1 MEIAS
6 NKGVIADAST
16 PAGRAGM
23 SESEWREAIKFDST
37 DTGWVIMSIGM
48 AIGAGIVFLPVQV
61 GLMGLWVFLLS
72 SVIGYPAMY
81 LFQRL
86 FINTLAESPECKDY
100 PSVISGYLGKN
111 WGILLGALYFVMLV
125 IWMFVYSTAITNDS
139 ASYLHTFGV
148 TEGLLSDSPFY
159 GLVLI
164 CILVAIS
171 SRGEKLL
178 FKISTG
184 MVLFDRSGHRTKF
197 TNVGRMLL
205 ERGRVLLEAA
215 DKLTT
220 DAEALARG
228 WETHLTIVTE
238 ALVPTPAFF
247 PLIDK
252 LAAKAN
258 TQLAIITEV
267 LAGAWE
273 RLEQGRA
280 DIVIAPDM
288 HFRSSSEI
296 NSRKL
301 YTLMNVYV
309 AAPDHPIHQE
319 PEPLSEVTRVK
330 YRGIAVADTARE
342 RPVLTV
348 QLLDKQPRLTV
359 STIEDKRQALLAGL
373 GVATMPYPMV
383 EKDIAEG
390 RLRVVS
396 PESTSEIDIIMA
408 WRRDSM
414 GEAKSWCLREI
425 PKLFSGK

>member
-1 MEIAS
+1 MAKERALTLEALRVMDAIDRRGSFAAA
-6 NKGVIADAST
+6 ADEL
-16 PAGRAGM
+16 GRVPSA
-23 SESEWREAIKFDST
+23 
-37 DTGWVIMSIGM
+37 
-48 AIGAGIVFLPVQV
+48 
-61 GLMGLWVFLLS
+61 LS
-72 SVIGYPAMY
+72 YTM
-81 LFQRL
+81 Q
-86 FINTLAESPECKDY
+86 
-100 PSVISGYLGKN
+100 
-111 WGILLGALYFVMLV
+111 
-125 IWMFVYSTAITNDS
+125 
-139 ASYLHTFGV
+139 
-148 TEGLLSDSPFY
+148 
-159 GLVLI
+159 
-164 CILVAIS
+164 
-171 SRGEKLL
+171 KLEEEL
-178 FKISTG
+178 DV
-184 MVLFDRSGHRTKF
+184 VLFDRSGHRTKF

-348 QLLDKQPRLTV
+348 QLLDKQPRLTGLRIAV
-359 STIEDKRQALLAGL
+359 PTTPSGRCRAG
-373 GVATMPYPMV
+373 GGTEPPTTVKTPEYR
-383 EKDIAEG
+383 
-390 RLRVVS
+390 RLS
-396 PESTSEIDIIMA
+396 S
-408 WRRDSM
+408 
-414 GEAKSWCLREI
+414 GCLRHQRVASLTFY
-425 PKLFSGK
+425 PAAPART

>member
-1 MEIAS
+1 MGNAS
-6 NKGVIADAST
+6 HHCDRG
-16 PAGRAGM
+16 AG
-23 SESEWREAIKFDST
+23 T
-37 DTGWVIMSIGM
+37 DTCL
-48 AIGAGIVFLPVQV
+48 FPVNRQ
-61 GLMGLWVFLLS
+61 
-72 SVIGYPAMY
+72 
-81 LFQRL
+81 
-86 FINTLAESPECKDY
+86 
-100 PSVISGYLGKN
+100 
-111 WGILLGALYFVMLV
+111 
-125 IWMFVYSTAITNDS
+125 
-139 ASYLHTFGV
+139 
-148 TEGLLSDSPFY
+148 
-159 GLVLI
+159 
-164 CILVAIS
+164 
-171 SRGEKLL
+171 
-178 FKISTG
+178 TG
-184 MVLFDRSGHRTKF
+184 G
-197 TNVGRMLL
+197 
-205 ERGRVLLEAA
+205 
-215 DKLTT
+215 
-220 DAEALARG
+220 
-228 WETHLTIVTE
+228 
-238 ALVPTPAFF
+238 
-247 PLIDK
+247 
-252 LAAKAN
+252 KAN

-414 GEAKSWCLREI
+414 GKRNPGVC
-425 PKLFSGK
+425 GKFPNFLAENNICYC

>member
-1 MEIAS
+1 MAKERALTLEALRVMDAIDRRGSFAAA
-6 NKGVIADAST
+6 ADEL
-16 PAGRAGM
+16 GRVPSA
-23 SESEWREAIKFDST
+23 
-37 DTGWVIMSIGM
+37 
-48 AIGAGIVFLPVQV
+48 
-61 GLMGLWVFLLS
+61 LS
-72 SVIGYPAMY
+72 YTM
-81 LFQRL
+81 Q
-86 FINTLAESPECKDY
+86 
-100 PSVISGYLGKN
+100 
-111 WGILLGALYFVMLV
+111 
-125 IWMFVYSTAITNDS
+125 
-139 ASYLHTFGV
+139 
-148 TEGLLSDSPFY
+148 
-159 GLVLI
+159 
-164 CILVAIS
+164 
-171 SRGEKLL
+171 KLEEEL
-178 FKISTG
+178 DV
-184 MVLFDRSGHRTKF
+184 VLFDRSGHRTKF

-220 DAEALARG
+220 DAEAL
-228 WETHLTIVTE
+228 
-238 ALVPTPAFF
+238 VPTAAFF
-247 PLIDK
+247 PLIDR
-252 LAAKAN
+252 LAGKAN
-258 TQLAIITEV
+258 TQLSVITEV

-301 YTLMNVYV
+301 YSLMNVYV

-359 STIEDKRQALLAGL
+359 SSIEDKRQALLAGL
-373 GVATMPYPMV
+373 GVATMPYPLV
-383 EKDIAEG
+383 EEDIAAG

-425 PKLFSGK
+425 PKLFAGK

>member
-1 MEIAS
+1 
-6 NKGVIADAST
+6 
-16 PAGRAGM
+16 
-23 SESEWREAIKFDST
+23 
-37 DTGWVIMSIGM
+37 
-48 AIGAGIVFLPVQV
+48 
-61 GLMGLWVFLLS
+61 
-72 SVIGYPAMY
+72 
-81 LFQRL
+81 
-86 FINTLAESPECKDY
+86 
-100 PSVISGYLGKN
+100 
-111 WGILLGALYFVMLV
+111 
-125 IWMFVYSTAITNDS
+125 
-139 ASYLHTFGV
+139 
-148 TEGLLSDSPFY
+148 
-159 GLVLI
+159 
-164 CILVAIS
+164 
-171 SRGEKLL
+171 
-178 FKISTG
+178 
-184 MVLFDRSGHRTKF
+184 
-197 TNVGRMLL
+197 MLL

-220 DAEALARG
+220 DAEALSRG

-238 ALVPTPAFF
+238 ALVPTQDFF
-247 PLIDK
+247 PLIEK
-252 LAAKAN
+252 LATKSN
-258 TQLAIITEV
+258 TQLSVLTEV

-280 DIVIAPDM
+280 DIVVAPDM

-301 YTLMNVYV
+301 YSVLNVYV

-330 YRGIAVADTARE
+330 YRGVAVADTARE

-373 GVATMPYPMV
+373 GVATMPYPLV

-396 PESTSEIDIIMA
+396 PEYTNEIDIIMA

-425 PKLFSGK
+425 PKLFAGK

>member
-1 MEIAS
+1 MAKERALTLEALRVMDAIDRRGSFAAA
-6 NKGVIADAST
+6 ADEL
-16 PAGRAGM
+16 GRVPSA
-23 SESEWREAIKFDST
+23 
-37 DTGWVIMSIGM
+37 
-48 AIGAGIVFLPVQV
+48 
-61 GLMGLWVFLLS
+61 LS
-72 SVIGYPAMY
+72 YTM
-81 LFQRL
+81 Q
-86 FINTLAESPECKDY
+86 
-100 PSVISGYLGKN
+100 
-111 WGILLGALYFVMLV
+111 
-125 IWMFVYSTAITNDS
+125 
-139 ASYLHTFGV
+139 
-148 TEGLLSDSPFY
+148 
-159 GLVLI
+159 
-164 CILVAIS
+164 
-171 SRGEKLL
+171 KLEEEL
-178 FKISTG
+178 DV
-184 MVLFDRSGHRTKF
+184 VLFDRSGHRTKF

-220 DAEALARG
+220 DAEALSRG
-228 WETHLTIVTE
+228 WETQD
-238 ALVPTPAFF
+238 FF
-247 PLIDK
+247 PLIEK
-252 LAAKAN
+252 LATKSN
-258 TQLAIITEV
+258 TQLSVLTEV

-280 DIVIAPDM
+280 DIVVAPDM

-301 YTLMNVYV
+301 YSVLNVYV

-330 YRGIAVADTARE
+330 YRGVAVADTARE

-373 GVATMPYPMV
+373 GVATMPYPLV

-396 PESTSEIDIIMA
+396 PEYTNEIDIIMA

-425 PKLFSGK
+425 PKLFAGK

>member
-1 MEIAS
+1 MAKERALTLEALRVMDAIDRRGSFAAA
-6 NKGVIADAST
+6 ADEL
-16 PAGRAGM
+16 GRVPSA
-23 SESEWREAIKFDST
+23 
-37 DTGWVIMSIGM
+37 
-48 AIGAGIVFLPVQV
+48 
-61 GLMGLWVFLLS
+61 LS
-72 SVIGYPAMY
+72 YTM
-81 LFQRL
+81 Q
-86 FINTLAESPECKDY
+86 
-100 PSVISGYLGKN
+100 
-111 WGILLGALYFVMLV
+111 
-125 IWMFVYSTAITNDS
+125 
-139 ASYLHTFGV
+139 
-148 TEGLLSDSPFY
+148 
-159 GLVLI
+159 
-164 CILVAIS
+164 
-171 SRGEKLL
+171 KLEEEL
-178 FKISTG
+178 DV
-184 MVLFDRSGHRTKF
+184 VLFDRSGHRTKF

-215 DKLTT
+215 DKQTT

-359 STIEDKRQALLAGL
+359 STIEDKRQALLA
-373 GVATMPYPMV
+373 
-383 EKDIAEG
+383 
-390 RLRVVS
+390 
-396 PESTSEIDIIMA
+396 
-408 WRRDSM
+408 WRRCRIRWS
-414 GEAKSWCLREI
+414 KKILRKGGCVSSARNRPARSILLWPGVVTVWGRRNPGVCGKFPNFLAENNRLSTFYKVLNYYSCSSFGSG
-425 PKLFSGK
+425 PKRFSPGVPAWQLKTMIISQPMNGIKNSSAHHAERSVSCRRRN

>member
-1 MEIAS
+1 MAKERALTLEALRVMDAIDRRGSFAAA
-6 NKGVIADAST
+6 ADEL
-16 PAGRAGM
+16 GRVPSA
-23 SESEWREAIKFDST
+23 
-37 DTGWVIMSIGM
+37 
-48 AIGAGIVFLPVQV
+48 
-61 GLMGLWVFLLS
+61 LS
-72 SVIGYPAMY
+72 YTM
-81 LFQRL
+81 Q
-86 FINTLAESPECKDY
+86 
-100 PSVISGYLGKN
+100 
-111 WGILLGALYFVMLV
+111 
-125 IWMFVYSTAITNDS
+125 
-139 ASYLHTFGV
+139 
-148 TEGLLSDSPFY
+148 
-159 GLVLI
+159 
-164 CILVAIS
+164 
-171 SRGEKLL
+171 KLEEEL
-178 FKISTG
+178 DV
-184 MVLFDRSGHRTKF
+184 VLFDRSGHRTKF

-396 PESTSEIDIIMA
+396 PESGSF
-408 WRRDSM
+408 
-414 GEAKSWCLREI
+414 KNLRAHETDPHLGCRI
-425 PKLFSGK
+425 LWSKKILRKGGCVSSARNRPARSILLWPGVVTVWGKRNPGVCGKFPNFLTENNIYYC